1 MAQLTWTVTN
11 EFSKYIFMQVV
22 TTQLLEAR
30 ECWGTIQAV
39 AIRSGTNCLLGLDL
53 VNCWVFISFSDLFF
67 TESESENRKA
77 IR

>member
-1 MAQLTWTVTN
+1 MPQLTWTVTN

-39 AIRSGTNCLLGLDL
+39 AITSGTNCLLGLGL
-53 VNCWVFISFSDLFF
+53 ANCSVFISFSDLFF
-67 TESESENRKA
+67 TESESENMKA
-77 IR
+77 IK